1 MTKEIFFKEI
11 KKLVDQNK
19 ILKNPIKGV
28 SVLIKIT
35 RNDHICY
42 RRGNSK
48 IYLSI
53 DVIFDVYK
61 NYKGKKCTTK
71 DLRDL
76 KYKVFENKPCNITFT
91 IMILKEL
98 DLWG

>member
-1 MTKEIFFKEI
+1 MTKDIFLKEI
-11 KKLVDQNK
+11 KKLVGQKKVLENPRKGDS
-19 ILKNPIKGV
+19 ILV
-28 SVLIKIT
+28 KIT
-35 RNDHICY
+35 KNDHICY
-42 RRGNSK
+42 RRGNSD

-53 DVIFDVYK
+53 DVIFDVCK
-61 NYKGKKCTTK
+61 KYKGKRCTTK

-98 DLWG
+98 DLWE